1 MIGYYTADFR
11 AAKPV
16 EAADYLCLLNL
27 NSDLPGEAGIQQA
40 KICWE
45 GLRELVLETREF
57 AALLGDLRE
66 DGNRLPGAIQ
76 HRSKLI
82 RLKDDILAGKRRTT
96 ESAFDTGKFMDELT
110 IQAAVAADESGR
122 TTDAVLLYHLA
133 SDYEAVLSII
143 ARTLSEAL
151 TVSIE
156 AEPLKVEVT
165 KPSADAQAA
174 AQEGGRST
182 FSLATVDDPIV
193 LAQNFMSLY
202 RSNAVLMQRVKQS
215 TSDSCEIL
223 MLLAQAKHL
232 LREGLANPN
241 AGSFGNCLEAIK
253 QTHLLP
259 LLAHGDMNV
268 IRTVAHNFSK
278 QPQVVARCVGE
289 VILWAVKALRCERQ
303 RLASSAFEDASR
315 RAMERDLEGMGKDL
329 MVFAGLV
336 KFRLAPRVFEVLAGE
351 GGENF

>member
-16 EAADYLCLLNL
+16 EAADYLILLNL
-27 NSDLPGEAGIQQA
+27 NSDLPGDAGLQQA

-45 GLRELVLETREF
+45 ALRELVLETREF

-66 DGNRLPGAIQ
+66 DGNRLPGAIEQ
-76 HRSKLI
+76 RARLI
-82 RLKDDILAGKRRTT
+82 KLKDDFIAGKRKTQD
-96 ESAFDTGKFMDELT
+96 SIFDAKKFMDELT
-110 IQAAVAADESGR
+110 IQAALAADESGR

-133 SDYEAVLSII
+133 GDYENVLKII
-143 ARTLSEAL
+143 NRTLSEAL

-174 AQEGGRST
+174 AAAGERST
-182 FSLATVDDPIV
+182 FSLATVDDPTI
-193 LAQNFMSLY
+193 LAQNFSSLY
-202 RSNAVLMQRVKQS
+202 RSNTVLLKSVKQS
-215 TSDSCEIL
+215 TQEACEIL
-223 MLLAQAKHL
+223 MLLARAKDF
-232 LREGLANPN
+232 LREGLSTPN
-241 AGSFGNCLEAIK
+241 QASLSNCIEAIK

-268 IRTVAHNFSK
+268 IRTVASNFSK
-278 QPQVVARCVGE
+278 QPPVVARCVGD
-289 VILWAVKALRCERQ
+289 VILWAVQALRSEKQ
-303 RLASSAFEDASR
+303 RLQGSAFDDASR
-315 RAMERDLEGMGKDL
+315 KSMEADLDGMGRDL

-336 KFRLAPRVFEVLAGE
+336 KFRLKPKVFEVLAGE
-351 GGENF
+351 GVEQF